1 MSVDVKLG
9 GNTITG
15 VSSVKL
21 ESATT
26 PGTYETFELG
36 GSGDNLIIAVGNM
49 PSIHLLDA
57 TATISGVI
65 KVEGE

>member
-26 PGTYETFELG
+26 PGTYETFNLAGGNTGIELVI
-36 GSGDNLIIAVGNM
+36 DEIIPDEIVVL
-49 PSIHLLDA
+49 PI
-57 TATISGVI
+57 II
-65 KVEGE
+65 EEEE

>member
-26 PGTYETFELG
+26 PGTYEEFNLAGAGNINTILAVDTAH
-36 GSGDNLIIAVGNM
+36 SAVSIPDNM
-49 PSIHLLDA
+49 TLD
-57 TATISGVI
+57 IV
-65 KVEGE
+65 KV

>member
-26 PGTYETFELG
+26 PGTYEEFKLAG
-36 GSGDNLIIAVGNM
+36 GNTGIGLVIDEIIPDEIVVL
-49 PSIHLLDA
+49 PI
-57 TATISGVI
+57 II
-65 KVEGE
+65 EEEE

>member
-26 PGTYETFELG
+26 PGTYETFNLA
-36 GSGDNLIIAVGNM
+36 GSNPKADVVVDTAHSSIVIPDNLTVEIV
-49 PSIHLLDA
+49 
-57 TATISGVI
+57 
-65 KVEGE
+65 KV